1 MDQSQTIPKSRWHH
15 WLALPGRVLRPRL
28 VTAVMAI
35 VLVAEFCQLVGGK
48 LSYDNTWSVGEWLIN
63 YQGGFVRRG
72 LPGEIIF
79 QLASH
84 ASLPPLMPVQW
95 LSLGSYIALAALLVH
110 CCRRHCAPAL
120 LLSSMA
126 LAAPLFS
133 GFIFRK
139 ECTGLSLLA
148 IALMLLQQT
157 SSSRR
162 AQILRWLAV
171 NGLASIAILSHESFG
186 FYGLGALLLHQGL
199 VHQSSQGEAP
209 NIVAAIRR
217 SRALLYLL
225 PALIAFL
232 ITLASKGSSSI
243 ALAIHQSWATHGNLL
258 GPSQQLVSAAPGGA
272 MEAIGWST
280 LHGIQFQL
288 IVLREVTHGIFWSP
302 AAWLLTIYLCSLL
315 LIAFSMPAN
324 GIQSA
329 ANLFRLCMLWQLI
342 ATAPLYI
349 LGWDYGRWIFLW
361 AISTLLCFCLA
372 AERTTNAGMIQQS
385 IPASITR
392 LFPVLPLKPLR
403 AHWILLVFGVPMC
416 CWSGHGFL
424 ISTPAFH
431 LLRLLR

>member
-1 MDQSQTIPKSRWHH
+1 MGI
-15 WLALPGRVLRPRL
+15 LL
-28 VTAVMAI
+28 M
-35 VLVAEFCQLVGGK
+35 AEFLQLAGGK

-84 ASLPPLMPVQW
+84 VSLPPLLPVQW
-95 LSLGSYIALAALLVH
+95 LSLGSYAALAGLVAH
-110 CCRRHCAPAL
+110 TCRRHCAPAL
-120 LLSSMA
+120 LLSSIAM
-126 LAAPLFS
+126 AAPLFS

-148 IALMLLQQT
+148 LALIILQRT
-157 SSSRR
+157 GSSRTGL
-162 AQILRWLAV
+162 ILRWLAV
-171 NGLASIAILSHESFG
+171 NSLACIAILSHESFG

-199 VHQSSQGEAP
+199 VHRPSDARAP
-209 NIVAAIRR
+209 TIVSAILS
-217 SRALLYLL
+217 SRAPVHLL
-225 PALIAFL
+225 PALITFL
-232 ITLASKGSSSI
+232 ITLASKGSSSAAI
-243 ALAIHQSWATHGNLL
+243 AIHQSWASHSSLL
-258 GPSQQLVSAAPGGA
+258 GPSQQLLSSTPGGA

-280 LHGIQFQL
+280 LHGIQFQA

-302 AAWLLTIYLCSLL
+302 AAWLLTIYLCALL
-315 LIAFSMPAN
+315 MLAFSMPRTGA
-324 GIQSA
+324 QTT
-329 ANLFRLCMLWQLI
+329 ANLFRLCMFWQLT

-372 AERTTNAGMIQQS
+372 AEQPTHSGTIERSLPNGLA
-385 IPASITR
+385 R

-403 AHWILLVFGVPMC
+403 ADWILLVFGVPMC
-416 CWSGHGFL
+416 CWSAHGFL